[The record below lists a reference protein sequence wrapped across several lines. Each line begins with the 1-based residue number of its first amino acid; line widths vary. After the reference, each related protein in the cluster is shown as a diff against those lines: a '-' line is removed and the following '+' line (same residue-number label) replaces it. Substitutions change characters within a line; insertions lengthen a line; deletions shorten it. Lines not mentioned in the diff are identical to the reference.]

1 MKIHITIISVLLI
14 SINQDVSSQSLN
26 ILKNITIGEL
36 INIEKR
42 TIRELSNNIDAFS
55 KINVKQFSFYDFSYS
70 MESHKDTNIFYRLFL
85 DGDTIKRILYF
96 DKKHSATKP
105 IYGTDICY
113 TNQYKIFFIH
123 NDYYASDWEKNNY
136 VGFIISDNKENIHLF
151 FGYAHEF
158 GNLDDAEDI
167 DRIFL
172 LDSNLLTKKQLLFKK
187 GILRYITEPI
197 RENHEYKYEKSYKS
211 NKYIELT
218 EKTKLSNILKL
229 LETKF
234 DTLNYKILYINGLGM
249 SSKKPFRREVYPLW
263 SASNILY
270 YPCMV
275 LYKDEKENKVYY
287 RQKYGEN
294 NIYERVIDNQIR
306 GELECFDWLY

>member
-1 MKIHITIISVLLI
+1 MKKITIISITLI
-14 SINQDVSSQSLN
+14 VISQNINCQN
-26 ILKNITIGEL
+26 IHNLTLGEIIDFEKKGLKY
-36 INIEKR
+36 
-42 TIRELSNNIDAFS
+42 
-55 KINVKQFSFYDFSYS
+55 FYRKKENYKEISVHNYNFFDFSHSTDNLKDYDIFYKLFLF
-70 MESHKDTNIFYRLFL
+70 KDTV
-85 DGDTIKRILYF
+85 KRVLYF
-96 DKKHSATKP
+96 DKKHSETKP
-105 IYGTDICY
+105 IFGTDVCY
-113 TNQYKIFFIH
+113 TDTYNLYFVYNTYF
-123 NDYYASDWEKNNY
+123 DLEKNNY
-136 VGFIISDNKENIHLF
+136 AGFIVSDKKKNLNIF
-151 FGYAHEF
+151 FGYKYDR
-158 GNLDDAEDI
+158 NNNSSNDI
-167 DRIFL
+167 DKIFL

-187 GILRYITEPI
+187 GILRYITEPV